1 MGSPLWLL
9 PLPCPPPSIVEVS
22 LAVLAFVVVLVL
34 ASLLDM
40 ASGSVRLR
48 LSLRPMLPS
57 ATDTVDMVWAPL
69 PLPPSLLPPLLLP
82 PPSSPPGPWPVLLL
96 PSPPLPSVAASLLAV
111 LVLAVLALLVPT
123 PGKIF
128 SNLKLTTTNEE
139 TVRRSIDDSCR
150 HII

>member
-9 PLPCPPPSIVEVS
+9 PLPCPPLSIVEVS
-22 LAVLAFVVVLVL
+22 SAVLAFVVVLVL

-48 LSLRPMLPS
+48 LSLRPMLPL

-69 PLPPSLLPPLLLP
+69 PLLPSLPPPLLLP
-82 PPSSPPGPWPVLLL
+82 PLS
-96 PSPPLPSVAASLLAV
+96 SPPLPSVVASLLAV
-111 LVLAVLALLVPT
+111 LVLVALALLVPI

>member
-9 PLPCPPPSIVEVS
+9 PLPCPPLSIVEVS
-22 LAVLAFVVVLVL
+22 SAVLAFVVVLVL

-48 LSLRPMLPS
+48 LSLRPMLPL
-57 ATDTVDMVWAPL
+57 ATDTVDMVWARL
-69 PLPPSLLPPLLLP
+69 LLLP
-82 PPSSPPGPWPVLLL
+82 SLRPPWLLLLL
-96 PSPPLPSVAASLLAV
+96 PSPPLPLVVASLLAV
-111 LVLAVLALLVPT
+111 LVLVALALLVPT

>member
-9 PLPCPPPSIVEVS
+9 PLPCPPLSIVEVS

-48 LSLRPMLPS
+48 PMLPL

-69 PLPPSLLPPLLLP
+69 PLLPSLPPPLLLP
-82 PPSSPPGPWPVLLL
+82 PLS
-96 PSPPLPSVAASLLAV
+96 SPPLPSVVASLLAV
-111 LVLAVLALLVPT
+111 LVLVALALLVPI

>member
-9 PLPCPPPSIVEVS
+9 PLPCPPLSIVEVS
-22 LAVLAFVVVLVL
+22 LAVLAFVEVLVL

-48 LSLRPMLPS
+48 LSLRPMLPL
-57 ATDTVDMVWAPL
+57 ATDTVDVVWAPL
-69 PLPPSLLPPLLLP
+69 P
-82 PPSSPPGPWPVLLL
+82 LL
-96 PSPPLPSVAASLLAV
+96 PSPPLPSVVASLLAV
-111 LVLAVLALLVPT
+111 LVLVALALLVPI

>member
-9 PLPCPPPSIVEVS
+9 PLPCPPLSIVEVS

-48 LSLRPMLPS
+48 LSLRPMLPL

-69 PLPPSLLPPLLLP
+69 LLLPSLPPPLLLP
-82 PPSSPPGPWPVLLL
+82 PL
-96 PSPPLPSVAASLLAV
+96 PSPPLPLVVASLLAV
-111 LVLAVLALLVPT
+111 LVLVALALLVPT